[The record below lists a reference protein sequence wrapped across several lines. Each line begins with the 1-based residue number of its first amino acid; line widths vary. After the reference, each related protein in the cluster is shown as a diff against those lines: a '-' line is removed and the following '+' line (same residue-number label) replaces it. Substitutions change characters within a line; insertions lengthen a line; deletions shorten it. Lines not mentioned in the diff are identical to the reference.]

1 LICCLDSSCNS
12 VPALG
17 TAYQQLNRIM
27 RESSELSLN
36 STLDRAGEQHE
47 APAQPSLDI

>member
-17 TAYQQLNRIM
+17 AAYQQLNRIM
-27 RESSELSLN
+27 RESAEFSLN
-36 STLDRAGEQHE
+36 STLDRPGERHE
-47 APAQPSLDI
+47 SPAQPSLDI